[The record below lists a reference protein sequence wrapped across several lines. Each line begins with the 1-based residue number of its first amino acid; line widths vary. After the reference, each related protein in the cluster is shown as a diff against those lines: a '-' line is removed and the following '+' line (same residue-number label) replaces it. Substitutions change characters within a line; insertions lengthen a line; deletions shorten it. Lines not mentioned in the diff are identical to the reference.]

1 MHLNAEQLVDLA
13 DGTQPESSASHLA
26 GCEPCRAQLRGLRAM
41 MSVAND
47 AVVPEPSPLFWDH
60 LSSRVRDAVAVEA
73 SPRRVWFDV
82 SAWRRLLMPVVA
94 VAVAGLVL
102 ALIVN
107 SRNTTPTPGGAPAS
121 TITVADAGPVI
132 ELLNDVAVDD
142 DASLTLV
149 ASLTDDADLDTVR
162 EAGLAPAGS
171 AEHAVTHM
179 SGAELRELGRMLKE
193 EMARSGA

>member
-1 MHLNAEQLVDLA
+1 MHLNSEQLVDLA
-13 DGTQPESSASHLA
+13 DGAQPEFSAPHLA
-26 GCEPCRAQLRGLRAM
+26 ACEPCRAQLRELRAM

-73 SPRRVWFDV
+73 SPHRVWFDV

-107 SRNTTPTPGGAPAS
+107 SRNTTPTPGGAPVSA
-121 TITVADAGPVI
+121 IAVADASPVI
-132 ELLNDVAVDD
+132 ELLNDVAADD

>member
-1 MHLNAEQLVDLA
+1 MHLNTEELVDIA
-13 DGTQPESSASHLA
+13 DGAQPESAALHLA
-26 GCEPCRAQLRGLRAM
+26 DCESCRAQLRELRAM

-73 SPRRVWFDV
+73 APRRAWFDV
-82 SAWRRLLMPVVA
+82 SAWRRLLMPVFVVA
-94 VAVAGLVL
+94 AAGLVL
-102 ALIVN
+102 ALVVN
-107 SRNTTPTPGGAPAS
+107 SRS
-121 TITVADAGPVI
+121 TIPAPGTASAIAVADAGAAI
-132 ELLNDVAVDD
+132 ELLNDVAADD

-179 SGAELRELGRMLKE
+179 SGAELRELRRMLKE
-193 EMARSGA
+193 EMARSGG

>member
-1 MHLNAEQLVDLA
+1 MHLNAEQLVDIA
-13 DGTQPESSASHLA
+13 DGAQPESSALHLA
-26 GCEPCRAQLRGLRAM
+26 DCESCGAQLRELRAM
-41 MSVAND
+41 MSVANH

-73 SPRRVWFDV
+73 ARRRAWFDV
-82 SAWRRLLMPVVA
+82 SDWRRLLMPVFA
-94 VAVAGLVL
+94 VAAAGLAL

-107 SRNTTPTPGGAPAS
+107 SRS
-121 TITVADAGPVI
+121 TIPAPGTASAIAVADAGATI
-132 ELLNDVAVDD
+132 ELLNDVAADD

-193 EMARSGA
+193 EMARSAG

>member
-1 MHLNAEQLVDLA
+1 MHLNAEELVDLA
-13 DGTQPESSASHLA
+13 DGAQPESSAPHLA
-26 GCEPCRAQLRGLRAM
+26 ACESCRAQLRELRAM
-41 MSVAND
+41 MLVTSD
-47 AVVPEPSPLFWDH
+47 AIVPEPSPLFWDH

-73 SPRRVWFDV
+73 SPRREWFDV
-82 SAWRRLLMPVVA
+82 SAWRRLLTPVFA
-94 VAVAGLVL
+94 VAAAGLVL
-102 ALIVN
+102 ALVVN
-107 SRNTTPTPGGAPAS
+107 VRGTISRPGAAPRAV
-121 TITVADAGPVI
+121 IAVADAGAGLD
-132 ELLNDVAVDD
+132 LLNDVAADE

-179 SGAELRELGRMLKE
+179 SGVELRELGRMLKE

>member
-13 DGTQPESSASHLA
+13 DGAQPESSAPHLA
-26 GCEPCRAQLRGLRAM
+26 GCESCRAQLRELRAM

-73 SPRRVWFDV
+73 APRRAWFDV
-82 SAWRRLLMPVVA
+82 SAWRRLLMPVFVVA
-94 VAVAGLVL
+94 AAGLVL
-102 ALIVN
+102 ALVVN
-107 SRNTTPTPGGAPAS
+107 SRS
-121 TITVADAGPVI
+121 TIPAPGAASAIAVAEAGATV
-132 ELLNDVAVDD
+132 ELLNDVAADD

-149 ASLTDDADLDTVR
+149 ASLTDDADLDMVR

-179 SGAELRELGRMLKE
+179 SGAELRELRRMLKE
-193 EMARSGA
+193 EMTRSGG